1 MTQEPQTPDPTA
13 PPAGDAADP
22 LVPKSRLDGPIR
34 QAAEWKAKAEEAGA
48 ALAKYREAEAKAAEA
63 EALKRGETEK
73 IIAERDKRIAELQA
87 AQVAS
92 ELRIRRES
100 ARAQLIGKGMVDPLA
115 QDGALSRIVA
125 DGDFDAAQW
134 VEKLAADHP
143 GSFTVPKAAPKPG
156 VGGTVASTVAGS
168 LEERLQSQDDSV
180 RQAALNEARSK
191 LFRSVTG

>member
-1 MTQEPQTPDPTA
+1 MTQEVQTPEPTA
-13 PPAGDAADP
+13 PPAGDVAEP

-34 QAAEWKAKAEEAGA
+34 QAAEWKAKAEEASLE
-48 ALAKYREAEAKAAEA
+48 LAKYRDAEAKAAEA

-87 AQVAS
+87 AQVAA

-100 ARAQLIGKGMVDPLA
+100 ARAHLVGRGMMDTLA

-180 RQAALNEARSK
+180 RQAALKEAKSK